1 MALFSKDER
10 PADVDFSSKGV
21 TTISQGTIITGDID
35 TQCNLHVDGKII
47 GDTKS
52 ASMVTISTHGEV
64 EGKIMASKIIISGI
78 FKGELE
84 ADSVELL
91 ANSIIQGDITS
102 DRLVMEDG
110 ANFEGSKKRKK
121 KIEAIPAAEDALDDL
136 DDLKMED

>member
-1 MALFSKDER
+1 MALFSKDDRAVE
-10 PADVDFSSKGV
+10 VDFTSKGV
-21 TTISQGTIITGDID
+21 TTISQGTVITGDID

-47 GDTKS
+47 GDTTS
-52 ASMVTISTHGEV
+52 SSLVTISTHGEV
-64 EGKIMASKIIISGI
+64 EGKVVASKIIISGI

-91 ANSIIQGDITS
+91 ANSIVQGDITS

-121 KIEAIPAAEDALDDL
+121 KVEALPAGDDNLGDL
-136 DDLKMED
+136 DDLKMDD